1 MSFKKL
7 NTPLSEALERL
18 GYENPLPFQKKVL
31 SKIKSGMNLFGI
43 APEGSGKTTALIIS
57 VIQKLESEAFE
68 DAPRAIIVVKDKEAA
83 LELEDEFKVFTR
95 HMDLRIFSA
104 YDQPDLDMQKGEI
117 YEGVDIVIATPNKL
131 FKLFKATGINVSQLK
146 LFIVDDAEFLLKNSA
161 YNDLIR
167 IPPHIA
173 KCQYLVFS
181 TEFNSK
187 IERLKDSFMAH
198 SEDIVMRNPLG

>member
-7 NTPLSEALERL
+7 NTPIKEALERL
-18 GYENPLPFQKKVL
+18 GYENPLPFQKMVL

-83 LELEDEFKVFTR
+83 LELEDKFKTFTR

-131 FKLFKATGINVSQLK
+131 FRLFKATGINVTKLK
-146 LFIVDDAEFLLKNSA
+146 LFIVDDAEFLLKNSP
-161 YNDLIR
+161 YNDLVR
-167 IPPHIA
+167 IPPHIT
-173 KCQYLVFS
+173 KCQYLIFS

-198 SEDIVMRNPLG
+198 SEEVVLE

>member
-7 NTPLSEALERL
+7 NIPLKEALERL
-18 GYENPLPFQKKVL
+18 GYDEPLPFQKKVL
-31 SKIKSGMNLFGI
+31 PKIKSGVNVFGI
-43 APEGSGKTTALIIS
+43 APEGSGKTTAMIIG
-57 VIQKLESEAFE
+57 ILQKLESQAFE
-68 DAPRAIIVVKDKEAA
+68 DAPRALIFVKDKEAA
-83 LELEDEFKVFTR
+83 MELEARFKEFTR
-95 HMDLRIFSA
+95 YMDLRIFSA

-146 LFIVDDAEFLLKNSA
+146 LVIVEDAEFLLKNRDF
-161 YNDLIR
+161 NDVIR
-167 IPPHIA
+167 IPEHIA

-187 IERLKDSFMAH
+187 IERLKESFMAH
-198 SEDIVMRNPLG
+198 SVTIEHK